1 LRGGSTLTD
10 VFDSSLQYVPVANWG
25 ALPLGFSFNGDGN
38 AVAVDSNDLVYVF
51 NRGPRPILIFD
62 ADGKLLGGWGDGQF
76 DNPHSIRIDAA
87 DNLYLVDARPGH
99 TVQKRSKDG
108 ELLLQI
114 GSRGEP
120 AERQSGKFFN
130 APTDVAIHP
139 VTSEIFV
146 SDGYG
151 NSRIHRFSPEG
162 EHSLSWGEIG
172 SEPGQFYVPHSL
184 AFLDDERL
192 IVCDRENF
200 RLQLFTV
207 DGEFIEQWHSFRP
220 STLAVSADREHVFV
234 GSIGPA
240 PSYSD
245 LPGLG
250 RTVSVLSPK
259 GELLQTLGSRVS
271 GPGPDQ
277 FTAPHGMAIDSQRS
291 LYVAEV
297 SRTWL
302 VNLMGEPPPL
312 GEVISLRKWRLN
324 VPARQQK

>member
-1 LRGGSTLTD
+1 LTEA
-10 VFDSSLQYVPVANWG
+10 SRTAPGYVPIPNWG
-25 ALPLGFSFNGDGN
+25 GLPLGFSFHGDAN
-38 AVAVDSNDLVYVF
+38 AVAVDSADTVYVF
-51 NRGPRPILIFD
+51 NRGPRPVLIFD
-62 ADGKLLGGWGDGQF
+62 TSGRLVGGWGDGEF
-76 DNPHSIRIDAA
+76 DNPHSIRIDAD

-99 TVQKRSKDG
+99 MVQKRSKDG
-108 ELLLQI
+108 DLLLQL
-114 GSRGEP
+114 GTRGEP
-120 AERQSGKFFN
+120 AERQSGRFFN

-139 VTSEIFV
+139 LTSEIFV

-151 NSRIHRFSPEG
+151 NSRIHRFSPHG
-162 EHSLSWGEIG
+162 DHIASWGEIG

-200 RLQLFTV
+200 RLQIFDV
-207 DGEFIEQWHSFRP
+207 NGKFIEQWHSFRP
-220 STLAVSADREHVFV
+220 STVVVSADRSCVFV
-234 GSIGPA
+234 GAIGPA
-240 PSYSD
+240 PAYSD

-259 GELLQTLGSRVS
+259 GELIDHIGSPVS
-271 GPGPDQ
+271 GLAPDQ
-277 FTAPHGMAIDSQRS
+277 FTAPHGMALDSVGS

-312 GEVISLRKWRLN
+312 GEVISLRKWRLSTGVESN
-324 VPARQQK
+324 V